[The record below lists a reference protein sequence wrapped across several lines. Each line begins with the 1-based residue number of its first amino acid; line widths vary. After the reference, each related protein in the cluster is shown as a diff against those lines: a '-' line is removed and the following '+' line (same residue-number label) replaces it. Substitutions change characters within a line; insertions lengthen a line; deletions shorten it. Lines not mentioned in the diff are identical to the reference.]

1 MRLFYLFIRDLFQV
15 LPGRAREEW
24 EQVNQLR
31 PQLPTVILISGFA
44 ATKRSLSIIRKRL
57 QRDGFNVLI
66 LAMDWQS
73 LADGIRGLLPLALRL
88 STMILRIKKDRDLSR
103 SPLYLVAHSAGGL
116 VARYGRGVADAT
128 PRRAP
133 AAGPDRRHH
142 AAGDRRAGPNAVVRV
157 GAPAERGSAP

>member
-116 VARYGRGVADAT
+116 VARYYVQILGGSHYCEGLITLGTPHRGTWVAGLGLFT
-128 PRRAP
+128 
-133 AAGPDRRHH
+133 H
-142 AAGDRRAGPNAVVRV
+142 
-157 GAPAERGSAP
+157 